1 MKIRAILFFL
11 LASTAFAA
19 DPIRPDPKL
28 TPGVALSVQN
38 EATVCTIK
46 WGKDAR
52 HVTPAMKRQVFAN
65 YKIPYARHGEFEVD
79 HLISRELGGA
89 DDVKNLWPQKWAGT
103 WNAHMKDQLENR
115 LHKMVCAGQLSL
127 AQAQREIRADW
138 IAAYRQDIVP
148 APKTKLIYNPSTD
161 HGAP

>member
-28 TPGVALSVQN
+28 TPGLTNPAVTN
-38 EATVCTIK
+38 VCTIK

-52 HVTPAMKRQVFAN
+52 HVTEAMKRQVFAA

-89 DDVKNLWPQKWAGT
+89 DDVKNLWPQKWVGT
-103 WNAHMKDQLENR
+103 WNAHMKDQLENH
-115 LHKMVCAGQLSL
+115 LHKMVCAGQLPLSE
-127 AQAQREIRADW
+127 AQLEIRTDW
-138 IAAYRQDIVP
+138 IAAYQKDIVP
-148 APKTKLIYNPSTD
+148 APKAKLIYNPSTD